1 MYNSKSY
8 YSQLSY
14 VSDNL
19 TVSVV
24 TPSPM
29 LEMLSVFG
37 HTGSTAVYPIAAV
50 YVART
55 EPQVRCYAHGCDN
68 ISNVAF
74 ISRLRLVNGA
84 CDYKPATLVVG
95 H

>member
-1 MYNSKSY
+1 
-8 YSQLSY
+8 
-14 VSDNL
+14 
-19 TVSVV
+19 
-24 TPSPM
+24 M

-37 HTGSTAVYPIAAV
+37 HSGLTVVYPLATV
-50 YVART
+50 YRART

-74 ISRLRLVNGA
+74 VSRLRLFSRDCSFAYN
-84 CDYKPATLVVG
+84 PTTLVVG

>member
-1 MYNSKSY
+1 MA
-8 YSQLSY
+8 
-14 VSDNL
+14 
-19 TVSVV
+19 
-24 TPSPM
+24 PSPM

-37 HTGSTAVYPIAAV
+37 HAGSTAVYPLAAV

-74 ISRLRLVNGA
+74 VSRFRLFNRDCSFA
-84 CDYKPATLVVG
+84 YNPTTLVVG
-95 H
+95 R

>member
-1 MYNSKSY
+1 
-8 YSQLSY
+8 
-14 VSDNL
+14 
-19 TVSVV
+19 
-24 TPSPM
+24 M

-37 HTGSTAVYPIAAV
+37 HAGLTVAYPLTTVYR
-50 YVART
+50 ART
-55 EPQVRCYAHGCDN
+55 ELQVRCYAHGCDN

-84 CDYKPATLVVG
+84 CDYKPVTLVLG

>member
-1 MYNSKSY
+1 M
-8 YSQLSY
+8 
-14 VSDNL
+14 
-19 TVSVV
+19 

-37 HTGSTAVYPIAAV
+37 HSGSTAVYLLAVV

-84 CDYKPATLVVG
+84 FDYKLVTLVMG

>member
-1 MYNSKSY
+1 
-8 YSQLSY
+8 
-14 VSDNL
+14 
-19 TVSVV
+19 
-24 TPSPM
+24 M
-29 LEMLSVFG
+29 LKMLSVFG
-37 HTGSTAVYPIAAV
+37 HSGLTVVYPLATV
-50 YVART
+50 YRART

-84 CDYKPATLVVG
+84 CDYKLATLVVG

>member
-1 MYNSKSY
+1 
-8 YSQLSY
+8 
-14 VSDNL
+14 
-19 TVSVV
+19 
-24 TPSPM
+24 M
-29 LEMLSVFG
+29 LEMLSVLG
-37 HTGSTAVYPIAAV
+37 HLGLTAVYPLTAV
-50 YVART
+50 YRART

-84 CDYKPATLVVG
+84 FDYKLVTLVMG

>member
-1 MYNSKSY
+1 
-8 YSQLSY
+8 
-14 VSDNL
+14 
-19 TVSVV
+19 
-24 TPSPM
+24 M

-37 HTGSTAVYPIAAV
+37 HSELTVAYPLTTVYR
-50 YVART
+50 ART

-74 ISRLRLVNGA
+74 VSRLRLVNGA
-84 CDYKPATLVVG
+84 CGYKPATLVVG

>member
-1 MYNSKSY
+1 MRLYKAVPLYRQGVRLYQDSLTLMYRILPVLY
-8 YSQLSY
+8 TEYHI
-14 VSDNL
+14 V
-19 TVSVV
+19 
-24 TPSPM
+24 
-29 LEMLSVFG
+29 
-37 HTGSTAVYPIAAV
+37 
-50 YVART
+50 RT